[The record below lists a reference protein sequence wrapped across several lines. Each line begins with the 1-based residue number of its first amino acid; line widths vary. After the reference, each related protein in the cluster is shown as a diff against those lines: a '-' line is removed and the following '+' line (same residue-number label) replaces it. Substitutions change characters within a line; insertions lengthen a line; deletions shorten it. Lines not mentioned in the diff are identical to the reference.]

1 MIAREESASSHD
13 VFATRATDGADD
25 AIVGEIVAQPNH
37 ALVVRT
43 VHVHAWNGVP
53 TDEIDAA
60 SEAFEKAD
68 KFAGV
73 ALHVVETFEH
83 DILE

>member
-1 MIAREESASSHD
+1 MIAREETASSHD

-25 AIVGEIVAQPNH
+25 AIVGKIVAEPYH
-37 ALVVRT
+37 TLVVRT

-60 SEAFEKAD
+60 SEAFEEAD

>member
-1 MIAREESASSHD
+1 MIAREETASSHD
-13 VFATRATDGADD
+13 VFSTRATDGADD

-37 ALVVRT
+37 AFVVRA
-43 VHVHAWNGVP
+43 VHVHARNGVP